1 VGLAV
6 AVKSLCAELTQ
17 SGKLKVDFQQTG
29 FPAALDRDVTLCVF
43 RIAQEG
49 LRNCVKH
56 STAESVRVVLTKTRN
71 AVRLVVSDNGC
82 GFNAKTPLIEK
93 GLGFISM
100 KERLHVLGGKMNIY
114 SRPLR
119 GTRIEISVPLKSDP
133 DSPERS
139 DLLWKVKEEL

>member
-1 VGLAV
+1 
-6 AVKSLCAELTQ
+6 
-17 SGKLKVDFQQTG
+17 
-29 FPAALDRDVTLCVF
+29 
-43 RIAQEG
+43 
-49 LRNCVKH
+49 
-56 STAESVRVVLTKTRN
+56 
-71 AVRLVVSDNGC
+71 VVSDNGC